1 MSKLYKLYY
10 LVKDFGVL
18 WTTSILTTH
27 SSSCAYLS
35 LVLPAIGIT
44 LTEYLY
50 SQGLDCLIC
59 FDDLSKHAKAF
70 RQISLILGKT
80 PSRDA
85 FPADIFNVHSSL
97 LERSASLSNIFGGSI
112 TAFPIIETVNS
123 DITEFIAT
131 NVISITD
138 GQIYTSKSLF
148 IDSLRPAID
157 SGLSVS
163 RIGSAAQCGLMKDM
177 AGGVKNLLTT
187 LRTEASS
194 LAGLNKV
201 DAHMLS
207 LFNGIF
213 TQQYLCPS
221 TIPNTILL
229 LMIVFNLE
237 QILKNCN
244 LEVLNFKAS
253 YYSGFYIIYML
264 TIGYS
269 NSSPKLNSLLQ
280 SALKLSLLSF
290 EKLD

>member
-1 MSKLYKLYY
+1 
-10 LVKDFGVL
+10 
-18 WTTSILTTH
+18 
-27 SSSCAYLS
+27 

-44 LTEYLY
+44 LAEYL
-50 SQGLDCLIC
+50 SSKGFDCLIC

-97 LERSASLSNIFGGSI
+97 LERSAKLSGGSI

-138 GQIYTSKSLF
+138 GQIYTSKALF

-177 AGGVKNLLTT
+177 AGGVKN
-187 LRTEASS
+187 
-194 LAGLNKV
+194 
-201 DAHMLS
+201 
-207 LFNGIF
+207 
-213 TQQYLCPS
+213 
-221 TIPNTILL
+221 
-229 LMIVFNLE
+229 
-237 QILKNCN
+237 
-244 LEVLNFKAS
+244 
-253 YYSGFYIIYML
+253 
-264 TIGYS
+264 
-269 NSSPKLNSLLQ
+269 
-280 SALKLSLLSF
+280 
-290 EKLD
+290 